1 MSPQALRA
9 SGIVALGLL
18 VAGPATSQEASQ
30 STYEAAC
37 ESLSGNARSDETVCV
52 GVRISDGMNDIS
64 AGLAATNKFD
74 FDGSLWRLSDDVRL
88 SFNSTEILADD
99 ALFEFEQ
106 DELVRAELN
115 GSPVVMSDYIEEGDK
130 TVSGMAGSVSYDNR
144 SGTLRL
150 VGQVTLTVGENEFM
164 GCDWIYNF
172 NDKSYRAGT
181 TDDCDGVTIVLSPPE
196 AKDDPQVQPET
207 L

>member
-1 MSPQALRA
+1 MSPQALPA

-18 VAGPATSQEASQ
+18 ALTAASQETSQS
-30 STYEAAC
+30 SYEAAC

-64 AGLAATNKFD
+64 AGLAATNEFD

-88 SFNSTEILADD
+88 SFDSTEILADE

-115 GSPVVMSDYIEEGDK
+115 GSPVIMSDYIEEGDK
-130 TVSGMAGSVSYDNR
+130 TVSGMAGSVSYDSR

-196 AKDDPQVQPET
+196 AKDNPQVQPET

>member
-18 VAGPATSQEASQ
+18 VAGPAASQEASQ

>member
-1 MSPQALRA
+1 
-9 SGIVALGLL
+9 
-18 VAGPATSQEASQ
+18 
-30 STYEAAC
+30 
-37 ESLSGNARSDETVCV
+37 
-52 GVRISDGMNDIS
+52 
-64 AGLAATNKFD
+64 
-74 FDGSLWRLSDDVRL
+74 
-88 SFNSTEILADD
+88 
-99 ALFEFEQ
+99 
-106 DELVRAELN
+106 
-115 GSPVVMSDYIEEGDK
+115 MSDYIEEGDK